1 MKIGVEAKWLF
12 RGPPSGRRVVRNL
25 VSGLADIAQ
34 DDEIHLFLDARGR
47 DEPLPANVDRAHC
60 HYVWAGNNQLSN
72 VFVVSRLAD
81 RLGLDSVVYQ
91 NFVPPRTVARHAR
104 VAFVHDAIFEE
115 HPSFFT
121 WQERLYFKPLRF
133 LTSTADRVCTVS
145 SSERER
151 LVRYGYATL
160 ERVDVVPNA
169 VDNVLSSHE
178 PRSSGGVLEQHD
190 IRAPF
195 VLYVGRVNA
204 RKNIATLVQAMKHL
218 SVPDVQLVIAG
229 AIDRT
234 AASLPSIVE
243 SAGVRER
250 TRLLG
255 AVDDDTLRALYAT
268 ASVFCFPSLDEGFG
282 LSPLEAMACG
292 VPTIV
297 SDRPAL
303 RETCGDGAIYIDPMS
318 APAIARAIDDVL
330 TDASKARSLKEA
342 GMRRAT
348 GFTWERSARLL
359 LASAHEAARSLT

>member
-25 VSGLADIAQ
+25 VSGLAGVAR
-34 DDEIHLFLDARGR
+34 DDELHVFLDERARG
-47 DEPLPANVDRAHC
+47 EPLPPNVDPERC
-60 HYVWAGNNQLSN
+60 HFVWAGNNQLSN

-151 LVRYGYATL
+151 LVRYGYAPH

-169 VDNVLSSHE
+169 VEDVLSTRE
-178 PRSSGGVLEQHD
+178 QSSAVDLGQHG

-204 RKNIATLVQAMKHL
+204 RKNVATLVQAMHQVA
-218 SVPDVQLVIAG
+218 SSDVQLVIAG
-229 AIDRT
+229 EIDRT
-234 AASLPSIVE
+234 AASLPSIID

-255 AVDDDTLRALYAT
+255 AVDDDTLRALYGAAT
-268 ASVFCFPSLDEGFG
+268 VFCFPSLDEGFG

-292 VPTIV
+292 IPTIV

-303 RETCGDGAIYIDPMS
+303 RETCGDAALYIDPLS
-318 APAIARAIDDVL
+318 APAIARAIDDLVA
-330 TDASKARSLKEA
+330 DSEKRESLREA
-342 GMRRAT
+342 GVRRASC
-348 GFTWERSARLL
+348 FTWDQSARLL
-359 LASAHEAARSLT
+359 LASAREAARSLT

>member
-25 VSGLADIAQ
+25 VSGLADVAH
-34 DDEIHLFLDARGR
+34 DDELHLFLDERAR
-47 DEPLPANVDRAHC
+47 DAPLPPNVDPAHC

-115 HPSFFT
+115 HPAFFT
-121 WQERLYFKPLRF
+121 WLERLYFKPLRF
-133 LTSTADRVCTVS
+133 LTATADRVCTVS

-151 LVRYGYATL
+151 LVKYGYAMA

-169 VDNVLSSHE
+169 VDNALSTPEQPSSAHLRRYGVHE
-178 PRSSGGVLEQHD
+178 
-190 IRAPF
+190 PF

-204 RKNIATLVQAMKHL
+204 RKNLATLVHAMKHVT
-218 SVPDVQLVIAG
+218 SDVRLVIAG
-229 AIDRT
+229 EADRT
-234 AASLPSIVE
+234 AANLPAVAD

-250 TRLLG
+250 VQFLG
-255 AVDDDTLRALYAT
+255 AIDDDTLRALYAA

-292 VPTIV
+292 IPTIV

-303 RETCGDGAIYIDPMS
+303 RETCGDAAVYIDPLS
-318 APAIARAIDDVL
+318 APAIAQAIDHVL
-330 TDASKARSLKEA
+330 TDALKAGSLREA
-342 GMRRAT
+342 GVRRAAC
-348 GFTWERSARLL
+348 FTWEQSARLL